1 MNIEEDNMY
10 DAIAYAGVSGRLGH
24 VHVGESNRR
33 VPGVGASNM
42 DWNRIAKAL
51 NSVDYKGVIVME
63 PFVLTTAHNAKRT
76 RVWRD
81 LSYGANL
88 DKLVEDACVGGD
100 FLRRILAE
108 NQ

>member
-1 MNIEEDNMY
+1 
-10 DAIAYAGVSGRLGH
+10 
-24 VHVGESNRR
+24 
-33 VPGVGASNM
+33 M

-51 NSVDYKGVIVME
+51 NLVDYKGVIVME

-81 LSYGANL
+81 LSYALILINWSKML
-88 DKLVEDACVGGD
+88 CVGGD